1 MNDSSRKLPEPG
13 APTVIP
19 RSTWRIS
26 LVWLV
31 PLLAA
36 LIGLSMLVQTWMTE
50 GPVITITFR
59 TAAGLEE
66 GKTLVKYKDVN
77 VGTVTTIGLN
87 EDGSRVVATV
97 SLDKDAASLA
107 RQDSRFWVVRPRIG
121 IDGVSGVDTL
131 LSGAYIGV
139 DRGQSA
145 EPGKEFTGLESPPT
159 VIGDTPGRS
168 FVLHTEDLGSLD
180 VGSPVYYRRIQ
191 VGRVASYQL
200 GEDGKAVA
208 LRLFVNAPYDRFVT
222 TATRF
227 WNASGVDV
235 SLGADGFKLQT
246 QSIATILAGGVS
258 FGTSPGAS
266 GEPAAEDAAYEL
278 AKDQQ
283 AALAPPDGPSQIA
296 YLVFEQSLR
305 GLAIGAPV
313 QFDGMD
319 LGKVI
324 SIKPDYDPVR
334 RRFQSKVGIVVYPH
348 RLGDILEKMPAFE
361 GTEEDRL
368 VRMLQEMVA
377 HGLRAQA
384 RTGNLLTGQLFI
396 ALDFIPNTPKVAFDP
411 QQRPITLP
419 TVSGSFDQLQERV
432 ASIVGKIDKM
442 PLDNIARNLDA
453 SFANLNKA
461 LLQVNS
467 LVLPQAT
474 QTLRQAQQTIGAAH
488 GMLSEDATLRQSVGQ
503 TLQEVQRAA
512 RSVRTLTDLL
522 SRYPEA
528 VVRGRPKNATVEA
541 SREPSAGPIETPQR

>member
-1 MNDSSRKLPEPG
+1 MIESSKDLHG
-13 APTVIP
+13 LDAPTVIP
-19 RSTWRIS
+19 RRTWRIS

-31 PLLAA
+31 PLIAA
-36 LIGLSMLVQTWMTE
+36 LVGLSMLVQTWVTE

-77 VGTVTTIGLN
+77 VGTVTAISLS

-97 SLDKDAASLA
+97 ALDKDAASLA
-107 RQDSRFWVVRPRIG
+107 REGSRFWVVRPRIG

-145 EPGKEFTGLESPPT
+145 EPAKEFTGLESPPT

-168 FVLHTEDLGSLD
+168 FILHTEDLGSLD

-200 GEDGKAVA
+200 GDDGKAVA
-208 LRLFVNAPYDRFVT
+208 LRLFINAPYDRFVT

-258 FGTSPGAS
+258 FGTALGLT
-266 GEPAAEDAAYEL
+266 GEPAQADATYEL

-283 AALAPPDGPSQIA
+283 AALAPPDGPSQTA
-296 YLVFEQSLR
+296 FLVFEQSLR

-324 SIKPDYDPVR
+324 SIKPDYDPDR
-334 RRFQSKVGIVVYPH
+334 RRFQSKVGIVVYPQ
-348 RLGDILEKMPAFE
+348 RLNEIMEKMPPSD

-368 VRMLQEMVA
+368 VRLLQEMVA

-384 RTGNLLTGQLFI
+384 RTGNLLTGQLYI
-396 ALDFIPNTPKVAFDP
+396 ALDFIPNTPKVVFDS
-411 QQRPITLP
+411 QRRPITLP
-419 TVSGSFDQLQERV
+419 TVSGTFDQLQERV
-432 ASIVGKIDKM
+432 ANIVGKIDKM
-442 PLDNIARNLDA
+442 PLDSIARNLDA

-461 LLQVNS
+461 LLQVNG

-488 GMLSEDATLRQSVGQ
+488 GMLAEDATLRQSLGQ
-503 TLQEVQRAA
+503 TLQEIQRAA

-522 SRYPEA
+522 SRNPEA
-528 VVRGRPKNATVEA
+528 LVRGRPKNATFEA
-541 SREPSAGPIETPQR
+541 SSTPPASTMETLPR

>member
-1 MNDSSRKLPEPG
+1 MIDSSRDPQGLG
-13 APTVIP
+13 VPTVIP
-19 RSTWRIS
+19 RRKWRLS

-31 PLLAA
+31 PMIAA
-36 LIGLSMLVQTWMTE
+36 LVGLSMLVQTWMTE
-50 GPVITITFR
+50 GPVINITFR

-77 VGTVTTIGLN
+77 VGTVTAIGLS
-87 EDGSRVVATV
+87 EDGSGVVATV

-107 RQDSRFWVVRPRIG
+107 RQDARFWVVRPRIG

-139 DRGQSA
+139 DRGQST
-145 EPGKEFTGLESPPT
+145 EPEKEFTGLESPPT

-168 FVLHTEDLGSLD
+168 FILHTEDLGSLD

-208 LRLFVNAPYDRFVT
+208 LRLFINAPYDRFVT
-222 TATRF
+222 TVTRF

-258 FGTSPGAS
+258 FGAALGLT
-266 GEPAAEDAAYEL
+266 GEPAAADATFEL

-283 AALAPPDGPSQIA
+283 AALAPPDGPSQTA

-319 LGKVI
+319 LGKVV

-334 RRFQSKVGIVVYPH
+334 RRFQSQVGIVFYPR
-348 RLGDILEKMPAFE
+348 RLDEIMEKMPTAG

-368 VRMLQEMVA
+368 VHMLQEMVD

-384 RTGNLLTGQLFI
+384 RTGNLLTGQLYI
-396 ALDFIPNTPKVAFDP
+396 ALDFIPNTPKVAFDA
-411 QQRPITLP
+411 QRRPLTLP
-419 TVSGSFDQLQERV
+419 TVSDSFDQLQERV

-442 PLDNIARNLDA
+442 PLDSMARNLDA

-467 LVLPQAT
+467 HVLPQAT
-474 QTLRQAQQTIGAAH
+474 QTLRQTQQAIGAAH
-488 GMLSEDATLRQSVGQ
+488 GMLAEDATLRQSLGQ
-503 TLQEVQRAA
+503 TLQEIQRAA

-528 VVRGRPKNATVEA
+528 MVQGRPKNATFEA
-541 SREPSAGPIETPQR
+541 PGAPHAGTKETPR